1 MHPFPHQYRVS
12 ASLKPEGVAT
22 LASPNLAPMESAPPV
37 EFDGPGDR
45 WSPETLLVGAVA
57 DCYVQSFKAVAA
69 ASKFA
74 WTGVECAVQGK
85 LDRIERTTSF
95 THFELRVKL
104 TVPPG
109 TDAAR
114 AQQLLEKSKA
124 VCLISNS
131 LRGEMHLVTE
141 IVG

>member
-1 MHPFPHQYRVS
+1 MLQSP
-12 ASLKPEGVAT
+12 G
-22 LASPNLAPMESAPPV
+22 LASIESAGPV

-45 WSPETLLVGAVA
+45 WSPETLLVAAVA
-57 DCYVQSFKAVAA
+57 DCYALSFKAVAA

-74 WTGVECAVQGK
+74 WLALDCQVEGK
-85 LDRIERTTSF
+85 LDRIERTTQF
-95 THFELRVKL
+95 THFDLKVRL

-109 TDAAR
+109 ADHAR

-131 LRGEMHLVTE
+131 LKAEFHLGID